1 MKNLIISELE
11 RIFSSKKSIITLII
25 LIICNLLLSTFVMFC
40 KVGFYDGAHSV
51 PLDALNFP
59 PYILRESHLFL
70 IFIVCPI
77 FLVDSF
83 NAEITNSYY
92 RMIMIRPYSK
102 LQMFMSKL
110 ISQALILALIVLI
123 MLGVTTAF
131 GFLTL
136 PVVSNTTYY
145 TSMGTYSLLGAMLFN
160 LKFYF
165 YEYLIVLVVL
175 SVNAF
180 VSVLMPNSVLAFLGG
195 IGLISA
201 SVYVSDKFEFLI
213 LSCKNIFASIYGLN
227 SYLLICSPLII
238 LIGLVASSSIFV
250 KRDFKW

>member
-11 RIFSSKKSIITLII
+11 RILLSKKSIITVII
-25 LIICNLLLSTFVMFC
+25 LIIFNLLISTFVMLN
-40 KVGFYDGAHSV
+40 GAGLYDNVHSV
-51 PLDALNFP
+51 PLNALNFP
-59 PYILRESHLFL
+59 PFLLRESHLLL

-77 FLVDSF
+77 FFVDSF
-83 NAEITNSYY
+83 NTEITNSYY
-92 RMIMIRPYSK
+92 RMVMIRPYSK

-110 ISQALILALIVLI
+110 ISQALTLALIVLI

-180 VSVLMPNSVLAFLGG
+180 VSVLMPNSVLAFLGC

-213 LSCKNIFASIYGLN
+213 LSCKNIFATIYGLN
-227 SYLLICSPLII
+227 SSLLLYSSLVIVV
-238 LIGLVASSSIFV
+238 GLVASSAIFV
-250 KRDFKW
+250 KKDFKW